1 MIVVIIKRLNEYLR
15 KAKLYHV
22 FESCIFGKGIPDTLT
37 IFVHLTTYTL
47 RTQNCANLFFT
58 LTTTQIQSTTMYASA
73 YIQVSN
79 LKIKPSKTKDA
90 KKKKKKNGG
99 HGGRSR
105 VQCNQCYLYRNEIY
119 THYTH
124 SRRGKMLYTNLPNNL
139 TAYWKWLDISI
150 DLSKREKVI
159 IITNRS

>member
-1 MIVVIIKRLNEYLR
+1 MR

-47 RTQNCANLFFT
+47 RKQNCANLFFT
-58 LTTTQIQSTTMYASA
+58 LTTTQIQSTTIYASA

-90 KKKKKKNGG
+90 KKKKKKKKNEG

-105 VQCNQCYLYRNEIY
+105 VQCYQCYLEIKY
-119 THYTH
+119 ILITLIAGEE
-124 SRRGKMLYTNLPNNL
+124 RC
-139 TAYWKWLDISI
+139 SI
-150 DLSKREKVI
+150 QTFPTTWQHTESGWIFLSTCLKERKF
-159 IITNRS
+159 